1 MKQAALSRLKLP
13 VRFPARDDSNGRIDI
28 QCPRKMES
36 VHLNLF
42 STFSTLVLGFP
53 MKNEHPYLVRALTRS
68 LRACLAYLQ
77 AANRFQ
83 AKSSF
88 NFAAMLC

>member
-13 VRFPARDDSNGRIDI
+13 VRFPARDDSNGRID
-28 QCPRKMES
+28 PRKMES